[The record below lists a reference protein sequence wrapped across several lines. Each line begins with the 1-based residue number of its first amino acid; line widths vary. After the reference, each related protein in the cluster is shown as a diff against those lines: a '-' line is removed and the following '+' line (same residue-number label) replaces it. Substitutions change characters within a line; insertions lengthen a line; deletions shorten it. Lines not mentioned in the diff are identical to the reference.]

1 MIQVLQFFVA
11 WKSTHKNG
19 VLLHSS
25 STFTTFGE
33 YLGGPGILGVD
44 WICLYITLQQ
54 INIAMEQGPFIVNDL
69 PSKSRNVP

>member
-11 WKSTHKNG
+11 WKPTHKNG

-44 WICLYITLQQ
+44 
-54 INIAMEQGPFIVNDL
+54 
-69 PSKSRNVP
+69 